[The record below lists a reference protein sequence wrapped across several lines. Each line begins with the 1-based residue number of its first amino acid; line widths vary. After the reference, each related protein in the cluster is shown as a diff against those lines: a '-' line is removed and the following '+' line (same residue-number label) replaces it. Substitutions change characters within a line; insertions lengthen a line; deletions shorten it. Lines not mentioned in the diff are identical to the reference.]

1 MKRILMILLALALA
15 LSLCACG
22 APAEDPAKD
31 DGKVEYV
38 AAPEDQ
44 SGEGETAPEQTA
56 EPDPAPEAPVE
67 PDDTQGPD
75 DTVSDD
81 VQEPDEEPVVEENT
95 ASQPPQEPAEDPTE
109 AEPQPEP
116 APESQPEPQ
125 PGTQPEEPTK
135 PADPPAEETE
145 LTSAEKKAIAVSL
158 VDHPVSELYAAIG
171 EPISSDYAPSC
182 LIDGDDGILE
192 YDGFTVYTERGA
204 DYETVYD
211 VF

>member
-1 MKRILMILLALALA
+1 MKRILMILLSFVLA

-22 APAEDPAKD
+22 APAENTAED
-31 DGKVEYV
+31 DEKVEYV
-38 AAPEDQ
+38 AAPGDQNGED
-44 SGEGETAPEQTA
+44 ETAPEQTA

-67 PDDTQGPD
+67 PDATQAPD
-75 DTVSDD
+75 S
-81 VQEPDEEPVVEENT
+81 T
-95 ASQPPQEPAEDPTE
+95 ASDVPAQESDSEQVNGEGAGAQAPAEEPTE

-116 APESQPEPQ
+116 APEPQPEPQ
-125 PGTQPEEPTK
+125 PEEPK
-135 PADPPAEETE
+135 PVDPPAEEKE

-171 EPISSDYAPSC
+171 KPISSDYAPSC